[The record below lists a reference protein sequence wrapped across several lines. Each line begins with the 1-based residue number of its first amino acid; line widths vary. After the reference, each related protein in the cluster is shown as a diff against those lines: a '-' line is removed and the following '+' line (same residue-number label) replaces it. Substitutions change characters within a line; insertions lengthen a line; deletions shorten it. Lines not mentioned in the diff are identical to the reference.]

1 MENVGGLRFFYGFV
15 VDYLSIKIDQL
26 SILTNPPTKLTITA
40 MKIRSKIYCTTN
52 EKIKSAL
59 YKKQTNYYYYKLIIK
74 WKIINDDIFLSF
86 SWNIHLLKKKK
97 LSINIDKIIFFVTC
111 WFLFKQKEKRK
122 PSCWLLLISWLLSA
136 WLSMFLF
143 SSTSYVH
150 EN

>member
-1 MENVGGLRFFYGFV
+1 M
-15 VDYLSIKIDQL
+15 

-52 EKIKSAL
+52 EKIKFAL

-74 WKIINDDIFLSF
+74 WKIINDNIFLSF
-86 SWNIHLLKKKK
+86 SWRNIYLFKKKTFYQ
-97 LSINIDKIIFFVTC
+97 FFVIC

-143 SSTSYVH
+143 SSTSSTKTNRIFRIWIIEIICESNLDSDREIHKY
-150 EN
+150 NTS

>member
-59 YKKQTNYYYYKLIIK
+59 YKKQTNYYNKLITK

-86 SWNIHLLKKKK
+86 SWRNIHLFKKKT
-97 LSINIDKIIFFVTC
+97 FYQFYH
-111 WFLFKQKEKRK
+111 R
-122 PSCWLLLISWLLSA
+122 
-136 WLSMFLF
+136 
-143 SSTSYVH
+143 
-150 EN
+150 